1 MNMRIG
7 LIAAN
12 GKLRRQI
19 LREAYYRNHD
29 VTAIVLNK
37 GQVSYDVPIIEAD
50 LFNLTKEQLTEFDVI
65 INAFAPTD
73 NNHSLH
79 LEAGNHLISLL
90 EGSETRLFIIG
101 HSGCLYIDKA
111 QTIRLHEI
119 EEFPEHLAIAAK
131 YHLELLKIL
140 KTKDIE
146 WTFLAPSAQF
156 DIDGP
161 RTGHYIL
168 GDENLIVNSQF
179 NSYISYSD
187 FAIALVDE
195 VENKKFIN
203 AFYTVASENTTAAS

>member
-1 MNMRIG
+1 MRIG

-12 GKLRRQI
+12 GKLGKEI
-19 LREAYYRNHD
+19 LREAYYRKHD

-37 GQVSYDVPIIEAD
+37 GLVKYDVPIIETD
-50 LFNLTKEQLTEFDVI
+50 LFNLTKDQLEQFDVI

-73 NNHSLH
+73 NNHALH

-90 EGSETRLFIIG
+90 KGTNTRLFIVG
-101 HSGCLYIDKA
+101 HSGCLYIDEE
-111 QTIRLHEI
+111 QTIRLHEL

-131 YHLELLKIL
+131 YHLELIEQLKSNEM
-140 KTKDIE
+140 E

-161 RTGHYIL
+161 RTGHYVTGQESITF
-168 GDENLIVNSQF
+168 NSQF

-187 FAIALVDE
+187 FAVATVDE
-195 VENKKFIN
+195 IENSNFIN
-203 AFYTVASENTTAAS
+203 AFYTVASENTTSAS